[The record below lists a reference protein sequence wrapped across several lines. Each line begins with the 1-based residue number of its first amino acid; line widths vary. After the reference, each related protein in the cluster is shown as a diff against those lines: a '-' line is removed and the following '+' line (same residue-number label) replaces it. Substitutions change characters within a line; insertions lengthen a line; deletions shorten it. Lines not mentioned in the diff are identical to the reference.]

1 MSKENP
7 LVRREGQSPMPL
19 AQSPFD
25 LTAMQQMADK
35 IRDLKV
41 FMDKNLEQGVNKDW
55 EYAHII
61 WKRTLKPGEEP
72 KATLLDPGTAKIMNF
87 MTVRP
92 RHIIKQ
98 EIDLKTMQMRYEVKT
113 EIVPFIPIM
122 YQNPIENKMEQVFPV
137 IAEGVGSSTTRE
149 KRYRVRFEFM
159 KERDLKVEE
168 WTDDELQKIQ
178 DESPD
183 RVRGESPN
191 RLFYMPTAE
200 SLGLDNTLLK
210 MASKR
215 SEMDAVF
222 QLPGVAGRYSQEI
235 DLDPDRGEGHPLP
248 QISPK
253 EAMKNVESAPTLEQR
268 ETAKNPKK
276 VDSASTMTKTESMP
290 KQESVEP
297 KAESPNI
304 AGFQPAAAAPQ
315 MPRDFKLDE
324 SAAWIAEQVAS
335 EFSQPL
341 ETVYAMIYQEIVK
354 GAGLLSQEA
363 AATLVQN
370 QFAENSTP
378 GEEEWNQE
386 NVVQLLGD
394 DAGRVD
400 ITEDGHTVKPK
411 KFLADLWSPINIKLR
426 SKGFQWI
433 RDAKESRWELK

>member
-1 MSKENP
+1 MSKDNP
-7 LVRREGQSPMPL
+7 LVRREGQPSTPL

-41 FMDKNLEQGVNKDW
+41 FMDKNLEQGVNRDW

-61 WKRTLKPGEEP
+61 WKRPLKQGEEQ
-72 KATLLDPGTAKIMNF
+72 KATLLNPGTAKIMNF

-98 EIDLKTMQMRYEVKT
+98 EIDLKTMNMRYEVKT

-122 YQNPIENKMEQVFPV
+122 YQNPIENRMEQVFPI
-137 IAEGVGSSTTRE
+137 IAEGVGSATTRE

-159 KERDLKVEE
+159 KERDLKVDGWGEE
-168 WTDDELQKIQ
+168 ELQKLQ

-210 MASKR
+210 MASKK

-222 QLPGVAGRYSQEI
+222 QLPGVAGRFSQEI
-235 DLDPDRGEGHPLP
+235 DLDPDRGESPLP
-248 QISPK
+248 PVSPK
-253 EAMKNVESAPTLEQR
+253 EAVKIVESGPTPEQR
-268 ETAKNPKK
+268 ETARNPKK
-276 VDSASTMTKTESMP
+276 VDSASTVTKTDTASTAPTPSEAKSES
-290 KQESVEP
+290 
-297 KAESPNI
+297 ANI
-304 AGFQPAAAAPQ
+304 SGFQPAANAPQ
-315 MPRDFKLDE
+315 MPNDFRLE
-324 SAAWIAEQVAS
+324 EGAAWIAEQVSS
-335 EFSQPL
+335 EFGQPL
-341 ETVYAMIYQEIVK
+341 MTVYEMIYQEILK
-354 GAGLLSQEA
+354 GAGLLTQEA
-363 AATLVQN
+363 AATLVQK
-370 QFAENSTP
+370 QFAENSDA
-378 GEEEWNQE
+378 GEEAWSRE

-394 DAGRVD
+394 DADRVD
-400 ITEDGHTVKPK
+400 IAEDGHTVKPK
-411 KFLADLWSPINIKLR
+411 KFLADAWGPINNALR

-433 RDAKESRWELK
+433 RDAKDSRWELK